1 MSWLLWIN
9 CCSTVCRQFQAP
21 EAVVHSQILNKETVP
36 LPPDFESLSNLH
48 KGKNNEPNVY
58 SNKYEAKLLLFWWRT
73 TRQPVGETQW
83 KGENGKKKQKLW
95 AAVSSTVLTRDSM
108 GFGENFPASTMS
120 RFCRT
125 RRTKP
130 PMAKSPR
137 KPQEKAKMISC
148 HGQTESF
155 TVRHLKVYWIGL
167 IYLRS
172 LWTDSELLVAGSTF
186 SFCSS
191 GLH

>member
-1 MSWLLWIN
+1 MNQTSIATNMKQN
-9 CCSTVCRQFQAP
+9 CYCFGDELHV
-21 EAVVHSQILNKETVP
+21 SQLEKHNEKEKM
-36 LPPDFESLSNLH
+36 E
-48 KGKNNEPNVY
+48 KKNQE
-58 SNKYEAKLLLFWWRT
+58 
-73 TRQPVGETQW
+73 
-83 KGENGKKKQKLW
+83 KLW

-155 TVRHLKVYWIGL
+155 TVRHLKVY
-167 IYLRS
+167 
-172 LWTDSELLVAGSTF
+172 
-186 SFCSS
+186 
-191 GLH
+191 